1 MKVRKTFNGGS
12 IPPVAAQNNPLTAM
26 KKYLTVGYAYPVY
39 FLLILGQYFLAEG
52 LDSLYDAPG
61 RVPAVAQPV
70 GRLPIV
76 SGTAPGTDQEVRPA
90 FTGTGKVPGK
100 GR

>member
-1 MKVRKTFNGGS
+1 
-12 IPPVAAQNNPLTAM
+12 M

-52 LDSLYDAPG
+52 LDALYNPAASA
-61 RVPAVAQPV
+61 PAVAQPV
-70 GRLPIV
+70 GHLRGAP
-76 SGTAPGTDQEVRPA
+76 GTAPGTDKEVRTA
-90 FTGTGKVPGK
+90 FTGARKAYGK